1 MLHNIIKKIVIQEVH
16 PNNKQ
21 YFYTEQ
27 NINSM
32 ATKSHKCT
40 DKFMT
45 PGNTM
50 EVVQARRY
58 FF

>member
-1 MLHNIIKKIVIQEVH
+1 
-16 PNNKQ
+16 
-21 YFYTEQ
+21 
-27 NINSM
+27 M

-58 FF
+58 FFSFPNKSSLLFT